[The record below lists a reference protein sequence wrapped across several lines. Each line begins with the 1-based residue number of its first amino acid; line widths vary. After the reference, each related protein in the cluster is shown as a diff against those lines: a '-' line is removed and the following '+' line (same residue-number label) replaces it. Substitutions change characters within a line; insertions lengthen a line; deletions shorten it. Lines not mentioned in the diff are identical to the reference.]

1 MGDGHI
7 HKYMCVF
14 VWVLTPDRLTEA
26 KSIGGSGEE
35 AWADLVTEAEGM
47 TVVLHRVMARG
58 PSASRLG
65 VYIYIYIYIYVCV
78 CVCIASADV
87 HRRAATSI
95 PEGLAGQP
103 HSC

>member
-65 VYIYIYIYIYVCV
+65 VYIYIYVCV
-78 CVCIASADV
+78 CVCVLHPQTCIEE
-87 HRRAATSI
+87 RR
-95 PEGLAGQP
+95 LAFQKDWQVSP
-103 HSC
+103 IVANA